1 MSEAVKSKIYP
12 SLETIQDESTL
23 LQVMEEVTFYASK
36 KDVADN
42 LNPAQLVELDEA
54 IKEADLNETI
64 SWTDFKNDLDE
75 WRKK

>member
-1 MSEAVKSKIYP
+1 MSEAVKSKICP
-12 SLETIQDESTL
+12 FLETIQYESTL

>member
-1 MSEAVKSKIYP
+1 MSEAVKSKIYQL
-12 SLETIQDESTL
+12 LETIQDESTL
-23 LQVMEEVTFYASK
+23 LQVMEEGTFYASK

>member
-1 MSEAVKSKIYP
+1 MSQEVKSKIYELLD
-12 SLETIQDESTL
+12 SIQDESTL
-23 LQVMEEVTFYASK
+23 MQVMEDVTFYASK